1 MNIRDKINFFFKAT
15 KYMREAG
22 RLESTRKLV
31 QAELIKISKVKFL
44 LYFSGG
50 RYLPGFS

>member
-22 RLESTRKLV
+22 RLEGTRKLV
-31 QAELIKISKVKFL
+31 PSCRT
-44 LYFSGG
+44 Y
-50 RYLPGFS
+50 